1 MGGRTFLNGCNFF
14 SRRAFPPCSIVLRSR
29 NLFRLRGLS
38 LFQPLPLPHCPAAV
52 YQIFAEE
59 YRLRRQYQADQHDDP
74 V

>member
-1 MGGRTFLNGCNFF
+1 MSGTGVAVPVSYAGGTLAAGTG
-14 SRRAFPPCSIVLRSR
+14 
-29 NLFRLRGLS
+29 LRGLS
-38 LFQPLPLPHCPAAV
+38 LFLPLPLPHCPAAV